1 MSDRSRYRKAMLMIR
16 RGDADESI
24 RIATGLSRTVIRTL
38 RQDIKKEDEK

>member
-24 RIATGLSRTVIRTL
+24 RIATGLPRTVIQTL
-38 RQDIKKEDEK
+38 RNDLKKKDEQ